1 MGRPLLVGVQ
11 IPEVERVV
19 AWPEIRDIAVT
30 AEDVG
35 FDSLWVGDHLLYRSG
50 RNTRGLWE
58 AWSTLAAL
66 AAVTDRVQIGPLVAS
81 TSFHSPAML
90 AKKAVTVDEISDGR
104 LILGLGAGWNEV
116 EYEAFGFPFD
126 HRASRFVEAFTIIRT
141 LLEEGAIDFEGTYYT
156 LRDCELV
163 PPARVGGI
171 PLMVGSE
178 GPRVL
183 RATLPYVSSWNA
195 WHAWYHNT
203 LEGAEALR
211 DACEATI
218 RQVSGGRYPTP
229 RKTLL
234 HKGSGGVSVAFDR
247 VIDTLVRGCGN
258 SGERVGVSIPWIW
271 STQRSLASAA
281 IPPSKEASLVPLA
294 VRGPHKT
301 SSRCLDLPRSR
312 HRTILRIQST
322 PRCRGNSAIEKLQN
336 RIGALRPPPTTADT
350 RRTTVAHPTSSCSR
364 ADTPKYH
371 THMQQVG

>member
-50 RNTRGLWE
+50 GNTRGLWE

-195 WHAWYHNT
+195 WHAWYDNT
-203 LEGAEALR
+203 LEGAEALLGR
-211 DACEATI
+211 IDEACISAARE
-218 RQVSGGRYPTP
+218 PT
-229 RKTLL
+229 TL
-234 HKGSGGVSVAFDR
+234 G
-247 VIDTLVRGCGN
+247 
-258 SGERVGVSIPWIW
+258 
-271 STQRSLASAA
+271 RSLAVFVR
-281 IPPSKEASLVPLA
+281 VP
-294 VRGPHKT
+294 GG
-301 SSRCLDLPRSR
+301 SSGARQGSPDRKS
-312 HRTILRIQST
+312 SV
-322 PRCRGNSAIEKLQN
+322 AIEGDADLIA
-336 RIGALRPPPTTADT
+336 RHLAGLAALGVEHVQLVVDPITADAIEWLGGVLAALDA
-350 RRTTVAHPTSSCSR
+350 R
-364 ADTPKYH
+364 
-371 THMQQVG
+371 